1 MQIFKGIV
9 MEDRKNKKKEENVAP
24 LLMTQ
29 EYWTNTHYSIARHT
43 GGVRIDGKDYIVVDK
58 FGRSLYETSIPAGAT
73 ADLIYVGL
81 QKSYKKLGREVILE
95 ALNKGKTFSEIKAM
109 KKPAK
114 GRKSDAVQT
123 ELNF

>member
-1 MQIFKGIV
+1 

-43 GGVRIDGKDYIVVDK
+43 GGVRINGKDYIVVDK

-81 QKSYKKLGREVILE
+81 QKSYKELGRETIIA
-95 ALNKGKTFSEIKAM
+95 ALNKGKTLSEINAM
-109 KKPAK
+109 KKPVK
-114 GRKSDAVQT
+114 ESKPTAVQAK
-123 ELNF
+123 LNF